1 MGRFRSAYDG
11 LNEEMSVE
19 TSLSEFEPTMTQQ
32 ASKDETDINNILR
45 QFKVTGL
52 VPAGI
57 APPTYGDFSEVVDFR
72 TAMDAVN
79 AAQASFM
86 AMPAETRARFG
97 NDPQLFLEFCSNPQN
112 LDEMRK
118 LGLMDPVPKV
128 EDKVMKVEVVNSADP
143 APSK

>member
-1 MGRFRSAYDG
+1 MKFRSLYDG
-11 LNEEMSVE
+11 LDDDVSLETGVDDFEE
-19 TSLSEFEPTMTQQ
+19 SLTQQ
-32 ASKDETDINNILR
+32 SQRDETDINNILR

-52 VPAGI
+52 VPQGVVA
-57 APPTYGDFSEVVDFR
+57 PTYGDFTQVVDFR

-118 LGLMDPVPKV
+118 LGLMDPPPKV
-128 EDKVMKVEVVNSADP
+128 AEPMKVQVVNPTPP
-143 APSK
+143 AA

>member
-1 MGRFRSAYDG
+1 MKFRSNYDG
-11 LNEEMSVE
+11 RGDEV
-19 TSLSEFEPTMTQQ
+19 SLDTGLGDFEVTLTQQ
-32 ASKDETDINNILR
+32 SQKDETDINNILR

-52 VPAGI
+52 VPQGI
-57 APPTYGDFSEVVDFR
+57 AAPTYGDFSEVVDFR

-86 AMPAETRARFG
+86 AMPAETRSRFG
-97 NDPQLFLEFCSNPQN
+97 NDPQLFLEFCSNPAN

-118 LGLMDPVPKV
+118 LGLMDPPPKAS
-128 EDKVMKVEVVNSADP
+128 EPMKVQVVNSTEP